1 VYLKYAAWRNVMEN
15 KKKSQRTLILV
26 MIINFLIS
34 IIKICLGLYTKSTS
48 MTADG
53 FHSISDTSSNIMG
66 IIGLHYASKPKD
78 KKHPYGHYKFE
89 TLASLFISFMLFALS
104 GQIVVDAISKFI
116 NPTITRIPPISIAVL
131 IFTIVVNTVVSVWE
145 NKKGKE
151 LNSQVLV
158 SDSIHTRSDIFVSLG
173 VLVTLILLKLGAN
186 PIIDPIASLVV
197 AVFIIHAALKIFK
210 DSSFVLVDGT
220 QISED
225 DIRNI
230 VMEFDEVV
238 DVHKIRS
245 RGSLDNLNIDLHIVV
260 NADLDVEKSHILV
273 HDIEDAMKEKFNKN
287 TQVLAHVEPDN

>member
-1 VYLKYAAWRNVMEN
+1 MEN

-34 IIKICLGLYTKSTS
+34 VIKICLGLYTKSTS

-53 FHSISDTSSNIMG
+53 FHSISDTSSNIVG

-78 KKHPYGHYKFE
+78 KNHPYGHYKFE

-273 HDIEDAMKEKFNKN
+273 HDIEDAMKEKFSKN
-287 TQVLAHVEPDN
+287 TQMLAHVEPDN